1 MIICMPRP
9 PLPKDHYRF
18 AQAEQ
23 VAPLNANISTPEA
36 EAAAASDQ
44 RNLMQNRMSGKI
56 PILFSRSFYIHT
68 DIAPSL
74 FKTLAFPPAVTSI
87 FVPCKTF
94 PIQDAAEK
102 SASKPAK
109 EAGRRMGTTA
119 TSSAPKRRIGLPLSS
134 SVRGRVA
141 TWPLSTREP
150 PMTLS
155 GG

>member
-1 MIICMPRP
+1 MPRP

-23 VAPLNANISTPEA
+23 VAPLSANISTPEA

-56 PILFSRSFYIHT
+56 PILFSRPFYLHT

-94 PIQDAAEK
+94 PTQDAAET

-109 EAGRRMGTTA
+109 KAGRRTGTAA
-119 TSSAPKRRIGLPLSS
+119 TSSAPKRRFGLPL
-134 SVRGRVA
+134 GATAEKRVA
-141 TWPLSTREP
+141 TWPLSTRMP